1 MSKNHLNSLGA
12 NFPSCNFFVYLWGCN
27 CVDVWVCSFSK
38 ERLFFLNWFS
48 LRMKI
53 CGEELLTNMTK
64 IKPSRILIILIIQ
77 LFRNCL
83 YFLSSLIF

>member
-38 ERLFFLNWFS
+38 ERLFFLNWFL

-53 CGEELLTNMTK
+53 CGEELLTNTTK

>member
-12 NFPSCNFFVYLWGCN
+12 NFPSSIFFVYLWGCN
-27 CVDVWVCSFSK
+27 CVDVWVCSISK

-53 CGEELLTNMTK
+53 SGEELLTNTAK
-64 IKPSRILIILIIQ
+64 IKPSRVLKY
-77 LFRNCL
+77 FNCL
-83 YFLSSLIF
+83 EIVYIFFPP